1 MDLSKVL
8 AELRQELADLDAAIA
23 SLEQFQ
29 QDRPR
34 RGRAFK
40 GEAQN
45 GHEAQAAAAPM
56 AAEANGRNRD
66 SA

>member
-1 MDLSKVL
+1 MDLAKVL
-8 AELRQELADLDAAIA
+8 SELRQELADLDAAIE

-34 RGRAFK
+34 RGQASTRQAETS
-40 GEAQN
+40 GEVHAS
-45 GHEAQAAAAPM
+45 APEP
-56 AAEANGRNRD
+56 AEADGRSRD